1 MGSSFIDFKGYGF
14 WARDTHIDLWLYLL
28 VREIDKLESRAD
40 WLEAAREHWLE
51 QATVSFVGLV
61 QPQLD
66 EYLTS
71 QERVDLVIHLSER
84 VLNLLYEKG
93 GHVSGEYLNARGIG
107 GGGYRPAT
115 TWEMENF
122 VGVGRKFVE
131 LLKGEVRTSASTSPV
146 F

>member
-28 VREIDKLESRAD
+28 VREIDKLESGDD
-40 WLEAAREHWLE
+40 WLKGAREHWLE
-51 QATVSFVGLV
+51 QATVAFVGWV
-61 QPQLD
+61 HPQLD
-66 EYLTS
+66 DYLTS
-71 QERVDLVIHLSER
+71 QERVDLVIRLSER
-84 VLNLLYEKG
+84 VLKLLNEKG

-107 GGGYRPAT
+107 GGGYQPAT

-131 LLKGEVRTSASTSPV
+131 LLKGEVRTSASTSRV
-146 F
+146 L